1 MKLLE
6 YKTASAAK
14 IFIFA
19 FVSLFFISQNAFA
32 AENFKSKTNKV
43 VIQVSSANP
52 KQQHLAINN
61 VVNLQKAMG
70 MDNVTIELVAYGPG
84 LSILTPK
91 SKEGKRVESLA
102 VQGITF
108 SACHNTM
115 LGIKKKTGKLPKLLK
130 GVKVVPGGVVRII
143 QLEQQGYAY
152 IKP

>member
-6 YKTASAAK
+6 YKAASAAK

-19 FVSLFFISQNAFA
+19 FVTLLFITQNAFA
-32 AENFKSKTNKV
+32 TEAGFSTKNKV
-43 VIQVSSANP
+43 VIQVSTSNP

-70 MDNVTIELVAYGPG
+70 MDNVSIELVAYGPG

-130 GVKVVPGGVVRII
+130 GVKIVPGGVVRIM
-143 QLEQQGYAY
+143 QLQQQGYAY

>member
-1 MKLLE
+1 MRIVARKSIN
-6 YKTASAAK
+6 TAQ
-14 IFIFA
+14 IVILA
-19 FVSLFFISQNAFA
+19 FVSLFLLSQSAVADEAF
-32 AENFKSKTNKV
+32 NSKNKV
-43 VIQVSSANP
+43 VIQVSTANP
-52 KQQHLAINN
+52 KQQHLALNN

-91 SKEGKRVESLA
+91 SKESKRVESLA

-115 LGIKKKTGKLPKLLK
+115 MAIKKKTGKLPTLLK
-130 GVKVVPGGVVRII
+130 GVKVVPGGVVRIME
-143 QLEQQGYAY
+143 LQQKGYSY